1 MLRFTCFCLLSLALH
16 LGCAQLLAQS
26 LGGVQ
31 RPLTA
36 PAAPLAVQFVLQA
49 PPADAR
55 AASVPRPALPLP
67 LVAASRV
74 PVAATQAPAVRTAA
88 VRPAPTKPA
97 STTPAPQPVN
107 PPATQAQSRAAVLS
121 SVSPASPPVA
131 AREVFSSQPQFSRA
145 PSAPVYP
152 SQARRRNQ
160 QGMVLVEVRLDAQGA
175 QRERRLLRSSG
186 VGSLDQ
192 AALTAVAGWQFRAE
206 VRDGQ
211 AVPSRLHIPIQF
223 TLASSR

>member
-1 MLRFTCFCLLSLALH
+1 MLRFSCFCLLSLALH
-16 LGCAQLLAQS
+16 LSCAQLLAQS
-26 LGGVQ
+26 LGGAP

-36 PAAPLAVQFVLQA
+36 AVAAPLDVQFVLLA
-49 PPADAR
+49 PPAEAR
-55 AASVPRPALPLP
+55 AAPVFRPAAALPVLAAPRLP
-67 LVAASRV
+67 VTVA
-74 PVAATQAPAVRTAA
+74 QAPAVRAA
-88 VRPAPTKPA
+88 AGRPTPSQ
-97 STTPAPQPVN
+97 STPQPLS
-107 PPATQAQSRAAVLS
+107 PPATHAPS
-121 SVSPASPPVA
+121 SVRPVSPPVA
-131 AREVFSSQPQFSRA
+131 PREVFSRQPQFSRA

-152 SQARRRNQ
+152 NQARRRNQ
-160 QGMVLVEVRLDAQGA
+160 QGVVLVEVRLDAQGA